1 MNEKGY
7 IFPLTLF
14 IAFLSLFIATTNV
27 TIYIRDLAFYED
39 TIEFYLV
46 ENLTQVAIQHS
57 VMHLVDGTNETL
69 QTPNG
74 TVSYNVKRID
84 EKIMDVSVSCTT
96 INGTDYDF
104 SYQYDNV
111 ENRIVYWNIQYPY
124 ST

>member
-7 IFPLTLF
+7 IFPLTL
-14 IAFLSLFIATTNV
+14 IVAFLSLFIATTNV
-27 TIYIRDLAFYED
+27 SIYIRDLAFYED

-46 ENLTQVAIQHS
+46 ENLTLIAIQHS
-57 VMHLVDGTNETL
+57 VTHLADGANETL

-74 TVSYNVKRID
+74 TVSYDVKRID
-84 EKIMDVSVSCTT
+84 ENVLDVSISCTT

-111 ENRIVYWNIQYPY
+111 ENRIVHWNVQYPY